1 MSELTY
7 DSPLAGITAPAGLS
21 VSIREIP
28 DRGMIDL
35 RGLATDQAF
44 MSAVRRVL
52 GVALPTEPRTSAS
65 WGEVKVLW
73 LSVDQWLILS
83 TRTKA
88 HEILASLKTA
98 LAGIHSLVVDVSDM
112 RAVIRIEG
120 DGIREILMKGTS
132 LDLLDPQYRPGC
144 CRRMRFAEIAA
155 LLHVVEDT
163 VFDVYVFRSYA
174 QYAWNFLCATAKA
187 PAKVK
192 LFGAQD
198 APTA

>member
-44 MSAVRRVL
+44 MSAVRGVL

-65 WGEVKVLW
+65 WGDVKVLW

-132 LDLLDPQYRPGC
+132 LDLLDPQYKPGC

-192 LFGAQD
+192 LFGAQVVEV
-198 APTA
+198 

>member
-1 MSELTY
+1 MSDLSY
-7 DSPLAGITAPAGLS
+7 DSPLAGVTAPAGLA
-21 VSIREIP
+21 VAIREIP

-35 RGLATDQAF
+35 RGQASDAAF
-44 MSAVRRVL
+44 MSAARDAL
-52 GVALPTEPRTSAS
+52 GVALPTAPRTSAS
-65 WGEVKVLW
+65 RGDVKVLW

-83 TRTKA
+83 PRTKM
-88 HEILASLKTA
+88 HEILARLRTA
-98 LAGIHSLVVDVSDM
+98 LAGIHSLAVDVSDM
-112 RAVIRIEG
+112 RAVIRLEG

-132 LDLLDPQYRPGC
+132 LDLMSGHYTPGT

-174 QYAWNFLCATAKA
+174 QYTWNFLCATAKG

-192 LFGAQD
+192 LFGVQD
-198 APTA
+198 DT